1 MKILAIRYSGLG
13 DVVMLLQTLKKLKNK
28 YDSCHITLLT
38 DKSNSSLKEISCGLI
53 DEIIP
58 FDRKVFKQRKYFALI
73 KESFKLL
80 FKIRQRFDLTIDFQC
95 FGETATISYL
105 SNAKEK
111 FGAPKKDKYNYGYTS
126 IIPRS
131 DHNHRSQLFSRIAKV
146 DDKLDYSKLCIPNTH
161 KNFKLELEKKL
172 NLTKKV
178 IGLNI
183 GSTQENRRWSE
194 KNFAELQKKL
204 YQDHNILVF
213 IGPSEKIYKD
223 AFEKSSIFIE
233 DVNLIELSIAISM
246 CSVIITN
253 DTGPA
258 HIAAALNIP
267 TLTLFSTGEDWN
279 VGALMDKKEFIK
291 NENIN
296 NISVEDVLNKFYI
309 LMGNSI

>member
-13 DVVMLLQTLKKLKNK
+13 DVVMLLQTLKKLKDK
-28 YDSCHITLLT
+28 YEDCHITLLT
-38 DKSNSSLKEISCGLI
+38 DKSNSSIKEISCGLI

-80 FKIRQRFDLTIDFQC
+80 FKIRQKFDLTIDFQC

-105 SNAKEK
+105 SNAIEK

-146 DDKLDYSKLCIPNTH
+146 DDKLDYSKLCVQEDS
-161 KNFKLELEKKL
+161 KDFKLKLEEKL
-172 NLTKKV
+172 DSTKKT

-183 GSTQENRRWSE
+183 GSTQENRRWNE
-194 KNFAELQKKL
+194 TKFAELQKNLKEK
-204 YQDHNILVF
+204 HNILVF

-223 AFEKSSIFIE
+223 AFEKDSMFVE
-233 DVNLIELSIAISM
+233 DVNLVQLSVAISM
-246 CSVIITN
+246 CDVVITN

-258 HIAAALNIP
+258 HIAAALEIP
-267 TLTLFSTGEDWN
+267 TLTLFSTGDDWN
-279 VGALMDKKEFIK
+279 VGALIDKKEFIK

-296 NISVEDVLNKFYI
+296 EISPEEVLDKLSKLI
-309 LMGNSI
+309 